1 MKILLFKIFYNAILF
16 LDKLSSKRLI
26 YKIISSFQKDS
37 YVKKKILSKDVKFFV
52 PNEISN
58 WRVKTL
64 FDLEPE
70 TLEWINTFQGDK
82 KIIFW
87 DVGANIGLYSIY
99 AAIKHKNIDIVSFE
113 PSINNLRILGRN
125 VSINNLENIIKINQ
139 FPLSDKV
146 NCYELMIDSEFIEGY
161 SMSSFSHKRDFEGNP
176 IEVKNKYRIFGT
188 TINNLVETGILEVPN
203 YIKIDVDG
211 IEHKILSEAKQVL
224 NNQNLRGMLVE
235 INENYEEQYNAVIN
249 IMQKFKFK
257 IKFKKQSQFISS
269 EKFKKTYNYI
279 FERENEI

>member
-1 MKILLFKIFYNAILF
+1 MSY
-16 LDKLSSKRLI
+16 KLK
-26 YKIISSFQKDS
+26 
-37 YVKKKILSKDVKFFV
+37 
-52 PNEISN
+52 
-58 WRVKTL
+58 
-64 FDLEPE
+64 
-70 TLEWINTFQGDK
+70 
-82 KIIFW
+82 
-87 DVGANIGLYSIY
+87 
-99 AAIKHKNIDIVSFE
+99 
-113 PSINNLRILGRN
+113 
-125 VSINNLENIIKINQ
+125 
-139 FPLSDKV
+139 
-146 NCYELMIDSEFIEGY
+146 CYELMFDSEFIEGY